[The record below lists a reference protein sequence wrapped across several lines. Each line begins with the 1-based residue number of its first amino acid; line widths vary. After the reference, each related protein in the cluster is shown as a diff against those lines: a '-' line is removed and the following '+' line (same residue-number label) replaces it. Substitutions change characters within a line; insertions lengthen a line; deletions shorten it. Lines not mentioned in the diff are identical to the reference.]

1 MISRQ
6 SFHFNMANLKRHAEN
21 GTLYD
26 LDDKEEEAVL
36 GFSPEFDTFPIVLAV
51 SIAMFNSLVLFLAA
65 RVRSLRTVTNLI
77 LGSLAFSD
85 LLSGVLGIPFYLACS
100 AVQETVVCGITQML
114 TKFFSISIVLHLLL
128 VTVDRHVAVIHA
140 IRYQS
145 LITRRRILSYLLS
158 VWLTAIFV
166 ALIQLA
172 WIGLDMDVN
181 EGMQD
186 ETARIIFIYD
196 IFCIVLFFLV
206 PLITMIFCYITIFLV
221 LRKQL
226 RVIQQNNTPSFR
238 KNVRRSSARERRAA
252 LIFVI
257 MISIYIFC
265 WLPYFLLGLQH
276 LIGNDFFALPTS
288 VEYTLFYYPKFLNSV
303 LNPLLYVFCKHDF
316 RQAFLAIRRKTV
328 KGPSLSLQKTCGKG
342 SQRGQDRESHC
353 LEQLPLNRV

>member
-1 MISRQ
+1 M
-6 SFHFNMANLKRHAEN
+6 EN
-21 GTLYD
+21 NTLDD
-26 LDDKEEEAVL
+26 LDDNEQETVL

-51 SIAMFNSLVLFLAA
+51 CIAILNSLVLFLAT

-85 LLSGVLGIPFYLACS
+85 LLSGILGIPFYLACS
-100 AVQETVVCGITQML
+100 AVQDKVICGITQML

-128 VTVDRHVAVIHA
+128 VSVDRHVAVIHA
-140 IRYQS
+140 IRYGS
-145 LITRRRILSYLLS
+145 LITKRRILSLLLL

-166 ALIQLA
+166 ALIQLT
-172 WIGLDMDVN
+172 WIGLDMYVN
-181 EGMQD
+181 EGMED
-186 ETARIIFIYD
+186 ETERIIFIYD
-196 IFCIVLFFLV
+196 ILCIVLFFLV

-226 RVIQQNNTPSFR
+226 RVIEQNNTPSFR

-252 LIFVI
+252 VIFVI

-288 VEYTLFYYPKFLNSV
+288 VEYTLFYYPKFLNSL

-316 RQAFLAIRRKTV
+316 WQAFCVIRRKTG
-328 KGPSLSLQKTCGKG
+328 KRSSLSLQKTYGKG
-342 SQRGQDRESHC
+342 SQRGQDRESHG
-353 LEQLPLNRV
+353 LEQLPLNRA

>member
-1 MISRQ
+1 M
-6 SFHFNMANLKRHAEN
+6 EN
-21 GTLYD
+21 NTLHD
-26 LDDKEEEAVL
+26 LDDNKQETVL

-51 SIAMFNSLVLFLAA
+51 CIAIFNSLVLFLAT

-85 LLSGVLGIPFYLACS
+85 LLSGILGIPFYLACS
-100 AVQETVVCGITQML
+100 AVQDTVICGITQMV

-128 VTVDRHVAVIHA
+128 VSVDRHVAVIHT
-140 IRYQS
+140 IHYSS
-145 LITRRRILSYLLS
+145 LITKRRVLPLLLL

-166 ALIQLA
+166 ALIQLT

-181 EGMQD
+181 EAMED
-186 ETARIIFIYD
+186 ETARIILIYD
-196 IFCIVLFFLV
+196 ILCIVLFFLV

-226 RVIQQNNTPSFR
+226 RVIEQNNTPSFR

-252 LIFVI
+252 VIFVI

-288 VEYTLFYYPKFLNSV
+288 VEYTLFYYPKFLNSL

-316 RQAFLAIRRKTV
+316 RQAFCVIRRKTG
-328 KGPSLSLQKTCGKG
+328 KRSSLSLQKTYGKG
-342 SQRGQDRESHC
+342 SPRGQDRESHG
-353 LEQLPLNRV
+353 LEQLPLNRA